1 MSDNLYLFANNNG
14 GQAEENGSYRLYDM
28 KIEGDSEGVDSGV
41 NYVDYLIG
49 DGASWIDTRLAVAT
63 GYRVSVKVRCLD
75 SMYDYYTD
83 DKKENNYNCLY
94 GSANPVAFGYDSKH
108 GTTVALYNNGICIR
122 DNNTGGWA
130 GAYTSQL
137 IVKNKDD
144 IVDRKLVNVTN
155 TDSMYIFANNIG
167 NTQVRDICKNRVYI
181 GEFKIWNT
189 QNTLLIHLRPCLD
202 TKGVPCM
209 YDEVSKKYFYNKG
222 TGTFKYKKTI
232 RDFQP
237 VLDSNNMPCLLDK
250 INNKFY
256 YNKSGDVFK
265 TKEKP
270 KYKKLKYIIGDGD
283 NYIDLDKRTVDS
295 NVKFEFKFQIPAE
308 EMNSTI
314 FRLYHSTVVGYAYRN
329 GGLQY
334 LYYPGKTPYEV
345 QKMKAVDNPLTVITT
360 STKNIIGGNV
370 VSYTTTENFS
380 YTENLYLF
388 NKFTTSKEYK
398 DKVKLYYFKMYKKDV
413 AILDLIP
420 VLDQNNIPCMY
431 DKVSDK
437 FFYNKGT
444 GTFDYEIEELENL
457 EVNYVEYLE
466 GDGNSWIDTEMVCAT
481 DYNIEV
487 KFKKKEPNT
496 SGWIMVYGVGAEP
509 QIGYD
514 NVGGYGL
521 GFSANSSMKNT
532 LRVKDNGKSLFDPYY
547 TVGFTNWFNKEC
559 THSYRLINATNKY
572 PLYLFA
578 NDYCRIESSRAT
590 QNIADSSLQIFYLR
604 ITDASGNLVRD
615 LRPCLNKDKKPC
627 MYDRVSK
634 KYFPNKGTGTFGYGD
649 RVDYRETE
657 YIESNGTQYIDTG
670 VVPNSNTDID
680 MTSRLSAVP
689 YYYAG
694 YKCQVNTPA
703 QQVSMVFE
711 LDFKYAND
719 RGGKGNIL
727 GGNTFYVLG
736 DGTYSLDSTTSTGVS
751 ASTTKY
757 DKIKLVFN
765 LESKKLI
772 VYVNDV
778 KIGEREYTS
787 PSNRLSVGGSASDF
801 CSFYTHYVN
810 AYKLADMTPLFL
822 LRPHL
827 GKYTFDSF
835 EYTIPKLKNILNGT
849 EYQTSFGD
857 ALDIKYMNYGYDSN
871 YIHNKLK
878 LINLS
883 AVYNPSAPDKAKS
896 QYDKTVYEF
905 NGVNTAVKPNL
916 VASTGATLTMGTQNL
931 EQLNDDDIETATNN
945 GWSLV

>member
-14 GQAEENGSYRLYDM
+14 GQAEGNGSYRLYDM

-155 TDSMYIFANNIG
+155 TDSVYIFANNIG

-237 VLDSNNMPCLLDK
+237 VLDSNNVPCLLDK
-250 INNKFY
+250 VNNKLF
-256 YNKSGDVFK
+256 YNKGKGQFEI
-265 TKEKP
+265 KEE
-270 KYKKLKYIIGDGD
+270 KYKRVSYLKANGTGYINTNIATNKGYKIEFIYNDDSKPSVNPSSICGVSSGSATNNGQANSAGVGYRYHYGWGISSGNVNTFEREKLEANGHRRIILNSGASVTQPMYIFAHNGLGNGATNFMTEDA
-283 NYIDLDKRTVDS
+283 NLRLY
-295 NVKFEFKFQIPAE
+295 EFKIWNANLE
-308 EMNSTI
+308 
-314 FRLYHSTVVGYAYRN
+314 LVRN
-329 GGLQY
+329 
-334 LYYPGKTPYEV
+334 
-345 QKMKAVDNPLTVITT
+345 
-360 STKNIIGGNV
+360 
-370 VSYTTTENFS
+370 F
-380 YTENLYLF
+380 
-388 NKFTTSKEYK
+388 
-398 DKVKLYYFKMYKKDV
+398 
-413 AILDLIP
+413 IP
-420 VLDQNNIPCMY
+420 VLDKNDEPCFY
-431 DKVSDK
+431 DLVTKA
-437 FFYNKGT
+437 FFYNQGT
-444 GTFDYEIEELENL
+444 GQFGYGIDENPTEL
-457 EVNYVEYLE
+457 VNYVDYLE
-466 GDGNSWIDTEMVCAT
+466 GDGNSWIDTEIVCAT
-481 DYNIEV
+481 DYIV
-487 KFKKKEPNT
+487 DVGFKKKTPNT
-496 SGWIMVYGVGAEP
+496 SGWTVIYGVGAEP
-509 QIGYD
+509 NIGYD
-514 NVGGYGL
+514 RNGGYGL
-521 GFSANSSMKNT
+521 GFGASGGKATN
-532 LRVKDNGKSLFDPYY
+532 LRVKDNEKSLYDPYA
-547 TVGFTNWFNKEC
+547 TVDFTNHFNKDYK
-559 THSYRLINATNKY
+559 YRHKLVKATSTY
-572 PLYLFA
+572 SLYLFA
-578 NDYCRIESSRAT
+578 NDFCRIEDKRSA

-604 ITDASGNLVRD
+604 IIDASGFIVRD
-615 LRPCLNKDKKPC
+615 LRPCLNKDNKPC

-634 KYFPNKGTGTFGYGD
+634 KYFPNKGTGTFKYGN
-649 RVDYRETE
+649 RVGYRETE

-787 PSNRLSVGGSASDF
+787 PSNRLTVGGSASDF

-810 AYKLADMTPLFL
+810 AYKLSDMTPLFL

-883 AVYNPSAPDKAKS
+883 AVYNPSAPDKVKS

-916 VASTGATLTMGTQNL
+916 VASTGATLTMGSQNL
-931 EQLNDDDIETATNN
+931 DQLNDDDIETATNN